1 MPSINVEL
9 GENSYPIIVD
19 RQVLNRIGDLLR
31 AKAKSSKVIVI
42 ADAFVSKYYGK
53 IVSDSL
59 SDAGFDWR
67 IVDVPPGDEQKSI
80 EWFARLHDQ
89 LVDHR
94 MDRVSTLITF
104 GGGVVGDLGGFVAAT
119 YMRGID
125 YVQIPTTL
133 LAQVDASVGGKTAIN
148 HPKGKNLIGAFYQ
161 PKFVL
166 IDVALLQTLPP
177 RDIRAGLI
185 EVIKHGVIMDAPL
198 FDQIEANLDALLN
211 LDEEVLIDVISKSCE
226 DKAKIVANDERESG
240 VRETLNYGHTFGHA
254 LEALTDYNT
263 YRHGEAVAIGMNCA
277 AQLAINLGMMDAAD
291 GARQSKL
298 LKRANLPVHFPSQ
311 ISPDRL
317 IEKMYL
323 DKKTKHET
331 LRLILPVRIGEAAL
345 REDVEQSRVA
355 EAISQCVQQHKT

>member
-1 MPSINVEL
+1 MPSIDVEL
-9 GENSYPIIVD
+9 GENSYSIIVD
-19 RQVLNRIGDLLR
+19 YHILNRVGELLK

-42 ADAFVSKYYGK
+42 ADTFVSKHYGE

-59 SDAGFDWR
+59 SDAGFDSR
-67 IVDVPPGDEQKSI
+67 IVDVPPGDEQKSM

-125 YVQIPTTL
+125 YAQIPTTL

-148 HPKGKNLIGAFYQ
+148 HAKGKNLIGAFYQ

-166 IDVALLQTLPP
+166 IDVALLQTLPR

-198 FDQIEANLDALLN
+198 FDQIEANLDAILN
-211 LDEEVLIDVISKSCE
+211 LERAILIDVISRSCE

-254 LEALTDYNT
+254 LEALTGYNT

-277 AQLAINLGMMDAAD
+277 AQLAINLGMMDSAD
-291 GARQSKL
+291 GTRQRKL
-298 LKRANLPVHFPSQ
+298 LKRAELPVHFPPQ
-311 ISPDRL
+311 ISPEKL

-323 DKKTKHET
+323 DKKTKRER
-331 LRLILPVRIGEAAL
+331 LRLILPVRIGEVVL
-345 REDVEQSRVA
+345 REDVQQSRVA
-355 EAISQCVQQHKT
+355 EAISQCMQRG